1 MLLKHLAPNDVT
13 SFGLQQQGAVNIS
26 YLGLSVSLLDG
37 VSCDFCVAIVLR
49 WGPFQGCVEAPSID
63 QLHAGRR
70 TRQL

>member
-13 SFGLQQQGAVNIS
+13 SFGLQHQGIEYVA
-26 YLGLSVSLLDG
+26 YLSLSVSLLDG

-49 WGPFQGCVEAPSID
+49 WGPFQGCVEAPNID